1 MSSSTA
7 SGLDS
12 KAIVRDLYNLVISEL
27 KKASLICPA
36 INAAPYFN
44 PVVFIEIPD
53 GTNSRGKFIMLT
65 LT

>member
-7 SGLDS
+7 SGEDS
-12 KAIVRDLYNLVISEL
+12 AAIVRDLYNLVISEL

-44 PVVFIEIPD
+44 PVVFMEVPD
-53 GTNSRGKFIMLT
+53 GMNSRGKCIIC
-65 LT
+65 